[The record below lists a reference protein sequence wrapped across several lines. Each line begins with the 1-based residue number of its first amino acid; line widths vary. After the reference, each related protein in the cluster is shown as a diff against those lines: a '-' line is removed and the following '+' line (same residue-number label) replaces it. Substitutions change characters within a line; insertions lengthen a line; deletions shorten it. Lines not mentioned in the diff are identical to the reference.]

1 MKKVLLLLI
10 VILLV
15 SCKDEVVSPNK
26 VKTAEL
32 NKPFEL
38 KIGESVS
45 LEMGKVNF
53 TFESVPAD
61 SRCPTGAI
69 CRWAGDA
76 TVVIKFSEEFRD
88 SLHTNTNPS
97 SVTVDTYALNLIS
110 LSPYPKVSEQINA
123 DAYIAKFEVNKVIL
137 GIKGNK

>member
-15 SCKDEVVSPNK
+15 SCKDEVVSPNE

-61 SRCPTGAI
+61 SRCPTGAN

-76 TVVIKFSEEFRD
+76 TVIIKFSEEFRD

-137 GIKGNK
+137 GKKGNK

>member
-15 SCKDEVVSPNK
+15 SCKDEVVSPNE

>member
-10 VILLV
+10 VIISV
-15 SCKDEVVSPNK
+15 SCKDEIVSPNET
-26 VKTAEL
+26 KTAEL

-38 KIGESVS
+38 KVGESVS

-88 SLHTNTNPS
+88 SLHTNVGQS
-97 SVTVDTYALNLIS
+97 GLIADTYYIALLS
-110 LSPYPKVSEQINA
+110 LSPYPKVSEQIKA
-123 DAYIAKFEVNKVIL
+123 EEYIAKFEAHQVIL
-137 GIKGNK
+137 AKKGN

>member
-88 SLHTNTNPS
+88 SLHTNVGQS
-97 SVTVDTYALNLIS
+97 GLVVDAYNINLIS
-110 LSPYPKVSEQINA
+110 LSPYPKASEQINEA
-123 DAYIAKFEVNKVIL
+123 AYIAKFEVNKVIL
-137 GIKGNK
+137 GKKGNK